1 MNSKPE
7 PRLDLLER
15 STYPGRGIAIGM
27 TPDANH
33 MVQVYWIMGRS
44 PSSRNRVFVEEADG
58 VRTDTVDK
66 SAPVDPLTMYYPVR
80 SVGNCHIV
88 TNGDQTDTIYV
99 AIQLGSTFESALNTR
114 TFEPDKPNYTP
125 RISGVVDLGSNSE
138 PTHIA
143 FSHFDCS
150 NIQCRLVDLERLLV
164 TVKDELGQAER
175 GMTTELKQRLGKGV
189 NTDLLRRM
197 SLNWGVPP
205 KRGFYRNTKSA
216 QVEVVVGMTAVHR
229 ALGLVTALR
238 SMTASAP
245 IADSGPEG
253 LFSKT
258 STFSTRVV
266 KSENDQKE
274 DIWEMYKKP
283 SAAKPVPKAAEKTEA
298 KRRRPPSPPP
308 RNPRK
313 PSRKP
318 RRCRCRPGRCAM
330 RARAA
335 TGLPATARTPSAS
348 RSAT

>member
-1 MNSKPE
+1 M
-7 PRLDLLER
+7 
-15 STYPGRGIAIGM
+15 
-27 TPDANH
+27 
-33 MVQVYWIMGRS
+33 
-44 PSSRNRVFVEEADG
+44 
-58 VRTDTVDK
+58 
-66 SAPVDPLTMYYPVR
+66 
-80 SVGNCHIV
+80 
-88 TNGDQTDTIYV
+88 
-99 AIQLGSTFESALNTR
+99 
-114 TFEPDKPNYTP
+114 
-125 RISGVVDLGSNSE
+125 
-138 PTHIA
+138 
-143 FSHFDCS
+143 
-150 NIQCRLVDLERLLV
+150 

-298 KRRRPPSPPP
+298 KTPPLQMQTWEVRDESAGGYRIARHGEDTLGVQVGDLIGVRLLSDTHDGDWTIGVVRWIRHGEAKELEMGIQNIAVRGRPAAARMRQPDGRLSEYQRVIGLPEREQTRQLQSLLTPPLMFAVGNTVLVQFDGHEHSIMLTDLHENTGSFSQFVFEDLGLANG
-308 RNPRK
+308 RTK
-313 PSRKP
+313 PS
-318 RRCRCRPGRCAM
+318 
-330 RARAA
+330 AA
-335 TGLPATARTPSAS
+335 PSDLPPEFNSLWS
-348 RSAT
+348 DL